1 MVIRVKCKCD
11 EYTTKQS
18 VLVNTMYT
26 LLKEAFESCW
36 SSFGEKKN
44 FAIINK
50 EKHKIEQIYIWNPMA
65 TEFIMQAL
73 I

>member
-1 MVIRVKCKCD
+1 
-11 EYTTKQS
+11 
-18 VLVNTMYT
+18 MYT

-65 TEFIMQAL
+65 TEFIMQSL